1 MAGGSLAAP
10 AMILSNLAQAPESP
24 FIFQLPAINGR
35 RAIILFQS
43 PASTETADLGSGTKN
58 HAAMSR

>member
-10 AMILSNLAQAPESP
+10 AMILSNLAEAPESP
-24 FIFQLPAINGR
+24 FIFQLPATSGR

-43 PASTETADLGSGTKN
+43 LRTPRPRIGSGTKN
-58 HAAMSR
+58 HATMSR